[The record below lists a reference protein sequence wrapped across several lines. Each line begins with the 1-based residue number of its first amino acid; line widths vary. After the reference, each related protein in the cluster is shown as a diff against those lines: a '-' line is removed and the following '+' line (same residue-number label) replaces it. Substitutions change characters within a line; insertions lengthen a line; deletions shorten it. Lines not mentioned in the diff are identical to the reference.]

1 MTALRKTTAALI
13 SDAAPFA
20 IRAERASDVAAR
32 EALLDACFGDN
43 RHTRTCQRLRDGRA
57 PAEGLALSAVR
68 QGRVVGS
75 VRLWHVSA
83 GGIPAL
89 MLGPLAVEAS
99 SRQLGVGAA
108 LMDHALAAAKAR
120 GHRAVILLGDAPY
133 YARFG
138 FSAAKTGE
146 LSLPGAFERDRLL
159 GLELSEGALDDAWG
173 MIAPTGA
180 PLPKPKAGPT
190 RQEGTSSC
198 RAWLDAMPENLPEPS
213 AGAASTLPQ
222 RHHHGAPD
230 RDLGH
235 DRAGPPGAPLGRL
248 RAGGLRRCQAIP
260 IAPRG
265 VAHSGEKPLNRAKPA
280 RIIPSPSHDRGSDAP
295 SPDFNRLAL

>member
-1 MTALRKTTAALI
+1 MTALRKTTVALL

-32 EALLDACFGDN
+32 EALLDACFGAS

-68 QGRVVGS
+68 QGQLVGT

-89 MLGPLAVEAS
+89 MLGPLAVEDS
-99 SRQLGVGAA
+99 SRKLGVGAA

-138 FSAAKTGE
+138 FSAARTGE
-146 LSLPGAFERDRLL
+146 LSLPGPFELDRLL
-159 GLELSEGALDDAWG
+159 GLELREGALDGAWG
-173 MIAPTGA
+173 MISATGA
-180 PLPKPKAGPT
+180 ALPKAKAG
-190 RQEGTSSC
+190 
-198 RAWLDAMPENLPEPS
+198 RARKALLV
-213 AGAASTLPQ
+213 
-222 RHHHGAPD
+222 
-230 RDLGH
+230 
-235 DRAGPPGAPLGRL
+235 
-248 RAGGLRRCQAIP
+248 
-260 IAPRG
+260 PR
-265 VAHSGEKPLNRAKPA
+265 VA
-280 RIIPSPSHDRGSDAP
+280 
-295 SPDFNRLAL
+295 

>member
-1 MTALRKTTAALI
+1 MTALRKTTAALTP
-13 SDAAPFA
+13 DAAPFA

-68 QGRVVGS
+68 QGRLVGT
-75 VRLWHVSA
+75 VRLWHVSV

-108 LMDHALAAAKAR
+108 LMDHALAVAKAR

-138 FSAAKTGE
+138 FSAAKTGG

-159 GLELSEGALDDAWG
+159 GLELGEGALDDAWG

-180 PLPKPKAGPT
+180 PLPKAKA
-190 RQEGTSSC
+190 S
-198 RAWLDAMPENLPEPS
+198 RARKALLV
-213 AGAASTLPQ
+213 
-222 RHHHGAPD
+222 
-230 RDLGH
+230 
-235 DRAGPPGAPLGRL
+235 
-248 RAGGLRRCQAIP
+248 
-260 IAPRG
+260 PR
-265 VAHSGEKPLNRAKPA
+265 VA
-280 RIIPSPSHDRGSDAP
+280 
-295 SPDFNRLAL
+295 